1 MSNIKINKRLILS
14 AILSASLS
22 TGFLA
27 GYNPA
32 EAAYRAP
39 SIDYLQTKDDGTV
52 LGDYY
57 VPSTLDNV
65 FWAKFQVAM
74 IKQLYIYRVAVH

>member
-39 SIDYLQTKDDGTV
+39 SLTIFRLKMTAIFPEIIMCR
-52 LGDYY
+52 L
-57 VPSTLDNV
+57 L
-65 FWAKFQVAM
+65 
-74 IKQLYIYRVAVH
+74 

>member
-32 EAAYRAP
+32 EAAYRA
-39 SIDYLQTKDDGTV
+39 T
-52 LGDYY
+52 
-57 VPSTLDNV
+57 
-65 FWAKFQVAM
+65 
-74 IKQLYIYRVAVH
+74 IY